1 MIRHSARLPFNFT
14 AEFSWDGGR
23 MVVAWSPDAP
33 TGFKSRRAFR
43 RLFDAYAA
51 ARAEF
56 LELVATAMG
65 GNVAVVDAPALE
77 PEAAV
82 TVVRAATRH

>member
-1 MIRHSARLPFNFT
+1 VIRHSARLPFNFT

-23 MVVAWSPDAP
+23 MVVAWSPDTPA
-33 TGFKSRRAFR
+33 GFKSRRAFM

-56 LELVATAMG
+56 LELVATSMG
-65 GNVAVVDAPALE
+65 GSVGVVDAPAFKRD
-77 PEAAV
+77 AGV
-82 TVVRAATRH
+82 TVVRPAVRH